1 MSTYYSVYAEANV
14 DGKWYS
20 LCPYF
25 KNSKGEKKT
34 GCIYWAQSRFYDVYC
49 DLEDYAR
56 GWGIPEDVSEGIRE
70 FFHENLEDVA
80 QEWGEHPVTW
90 GEWYSSS
97 LFYVNFSQ
105 AIASKINKDKPYK
118 YEGYVLK
125 KELAAIE
132 VYELEE
138 FSEWL
143 TQSEYNSLTDKQKRR
158 YIFHQWN
165 DSWSDYGIYR
175 TITDCIRALKYLF
188 ADICE
193 NDIGGSLYQ
202 GITDDQ
208 IRVYIYR
215 D

>member
-1 MSTYYSVYAEANV
+1 MSTYYSVYAEASV

-56 GWGIPEDVSEGIRE
+56 GWGIPEDMSEGLRE
-70 FFHENLEDVA
+70 IFHENLEDVA

-90 GEWYSSS
+90 GEWYNSS

-165 DSWSDYGIYR
+165 DSWGDYGIYR
-175 TITDCIRALKYLF
+175 IRALKYLF